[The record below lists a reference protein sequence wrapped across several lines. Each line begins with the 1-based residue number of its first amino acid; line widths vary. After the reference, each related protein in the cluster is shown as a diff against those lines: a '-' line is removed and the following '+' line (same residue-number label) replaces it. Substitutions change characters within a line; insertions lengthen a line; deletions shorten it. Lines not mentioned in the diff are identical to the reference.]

1 MSLSV
6 SFVKCWQII
15 CTSCSLCLKYRT
27 SSYLK
32 KRWQETEITQEA
44 IVVIRHIQM
53 SELRTSWKAG
63 RHPPGRRNHTPH
75 VTPWGWCYLL
85 VLASVELPECADS
98 GRLFIRMCFDPLAWR
113 AGPRLPNVSWKT
125 LDHRIRL
132 SQFLT
137 ANMPGGHRTI
147 CYSHCLLLQ
156 RVRSCC
162 QHELKV
168 GEGF

>member
-1 MSLSV
+1 MHLMLALFKIQDKLLS
-6 SFVKCWQII
+6 
-15 CTSCSLCLKYRT
+15 
-27 SSYLK
+27 
-32 KRWQETEITQEA
+32 QEA
-44 IVVIRHIQM
+44 MTRNRNNTRSYRCHSHIQM

-147 CYSHCLLLQ
+147 CYSRCLLQ

>member
-1 MSLSV
+1 MHLMLALFKIQDKLLS
-6 SFVKCWQII
+6 
-15 CTSCSLCLKYRT
+15 
-27 SSYLK
+27 
-32 KRWQETEITQEA
+32 QEA
-44 IVVIRHIQM
+44 MTRNRNNTRSYRCHSHIQM

-113 AGPRLPNVSWKT
+113 TGPRLPNVSWKN

-147 CYSHCLLLQ
+147 CYSRCLLQ

-162 QHELKV
+162 QHGLKV